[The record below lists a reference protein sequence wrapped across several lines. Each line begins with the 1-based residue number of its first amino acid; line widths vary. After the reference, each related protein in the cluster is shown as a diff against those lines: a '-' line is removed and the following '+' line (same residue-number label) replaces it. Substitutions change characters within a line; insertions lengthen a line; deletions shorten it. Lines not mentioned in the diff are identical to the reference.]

1 MQRAHIILCAAALA
15 VTAAAAAADAATA
28 PSVQASGLPGLL
40 PDGSGHHFV
49 VRPATVGYT
58 GDGTGLMAGH
68 GRSVRH
74 PGRIHWTHW
83 GRRTA
88 SGRGQAWLNNC
99 TPGCYNGHFH
109 PVAATISANRP
120 RHGRF
125 THLAIR
131 YSTGGGDY
139 RRLRHVPGDQYGP
152 GYWEWSYA
160 TR

>member
-1 MQRAHIILCAAALA
+1 MQRARTIVLTTALA
-15 VTAAAAAADAATA
+15 FPAAVAQTAAQPAVHSTGR
-28 PSVQASGLPGLL
+28 PVLL
-40 PDGSGHHFV
+40 TEGDGTDFA

-83 GRRTA
+83 GRRSA
-88 SGRGQAWLNNC
+88 RGHGYAWLNNC
-99 TPGCYNGHFH
+99 RPSCGGGHFH
-109 PVAATISANRP
+109 PVKAKISANRS

-131 YSTGGGDY
+131 YSSGGGDY
-139 RRLRHVPGDQYGP
+139 RKLRHIPRDQYGP
-152 GYWEWSYA
+152 GYWQWAYA
-160 TR
+160 TH